1 VAVDPAAAQAY
12 ARSVLGSYGWGDDQ
26 FGCLVSL
33 WTQESGWRANALNSS
48 SGAYG
53 IPQALPASKL
63 AAAGADWR
71 TNART
76 QVNWGL
82 AYIKSSYGTPC
93 GAWNHEMSVDPH
105 WY

>member
-1 VAVDPAAAQAY
+1 MARERTQPVERRVRHPAGTAGVE
-12 ARSVLGSYGWGDDQ
+12 AR
-26 FGCLVSL
+26 
-33 WTQESGWRANALNSS
+33 RRR
-48 SGAYG
+48 
-53 IPQALPASKL
+53 
-63 AAAGADWR
+63 ADWR

-93 GAWNHEMSVDPH
+93 GAWDHEMSVDPH